1 MLSLF
6 VFVCLFIEFFA
17 FFFFRLNNLVAALR
31 RKLKTELAKAEAAV
45 LQERS

>member
-17 FFFFRLNNLVAALR
+17 FFFRLNNLVAALR